1 MRIINLFSVLFCISL
16 SACST
21 YVEELASDEFAP
33 VFPEENDTE
42 QVSDGA
48 IFDGNAQGLF
58 ASERKASKVGDIFT
72 ISLNE
77 SLSEIISLKGP
88 KTTLKL
94 VFDNILICFFFIFV

>member
-1 MRIINLFSVLFCISL
+1 MRIITLFSVLFCISL

-42 QVSDGA
+42 QVADGA

-58 ASERKASKVGDIFT
+58 ASERKASKVGDILT

-77 SLSEIISLKGP
+77 S
-88 KTTLKL
+88 
-94 VFDNILICFFFIFV
+94 FQAY